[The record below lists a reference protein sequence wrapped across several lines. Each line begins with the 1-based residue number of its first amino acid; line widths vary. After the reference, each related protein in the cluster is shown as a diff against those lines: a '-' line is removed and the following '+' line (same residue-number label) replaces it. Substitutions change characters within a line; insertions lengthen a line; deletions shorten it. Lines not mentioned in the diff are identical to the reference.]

1 MNSHNLWSVDMLD
14 TIFGIHGEALQ
25 LKARRV
31 EVLSTNIAN
40 ADTPGFKA
48 KDIDFRT
55 VLGWKLE
62 TAGLLTTHASH
73 RKGPGHSDNG
83 EVFSIPY
90 NPAVD
95 GNTVEIGLEQ
105 AKFGRASVEYQATL
119 DFLQGR
125 VASYKRALKGE

>member
-1 MNSHNLWSVDMLD
+1 M
-14 TIFGIHGEALQ
+14 
-25 LKARRV
+25 

-48 KDIDFRT
+48 KDVDFRT

-83 EVFSIPY
+83 EVFSVPY
-90 NPAVD
+90 NTAVD

-105 AKFGRASVEYQATL
+105 AKFGKASVEYQATL

>member
-1 MNSHNLWSVDMLD
+1 MLD
-14 TIFGIHGEALQ
+14 NLYGIHSEALQ
-25 LKARRV
+25 LKARRM

-48 KDIDFRT
+48 KDIDFRN

-62 TAGLLTTHASH
+62 TAGLLTTHSSH

-83 EVFSIPY
+83 EVFTIPY

>member
-55 VLGWKLE
+55 VLGWRLE

-83 EVFSIPY
+83 EVFSVPY

-105 AKFGRASVEYQATL
+105 AKFGRASVDYQATL

>member
-1 MNSHNLWSVDMLD
+1 M
-14 TIFGIHGEALQ
+14 
-25 LKARRV
+25 

-62 TAGLLTTHASH
+62 TAGLLTTHAFH

-105 AKFGRASVEYQATL
+105 AKFGRASVDYQATL